1 MKALLANDVSTPRQS
16 GYPIRI
22 GYGRGLAPA
31 LLRVSANKQG
41 RAAAHPPRQ
50 SGYPIRT
57 GYGRGLAPA
66 LLLFPGS
73 CVPASFFLVRVSL
86 AGFSLYSPL
95 NALTIRGG
103 TIIAQPVVA
112 T

>member
-16 GYPIRI
+16 GWPIRI

-50 SGYPIRT
+50 SGRPIRI

-66 LLLFPGS
+66 LVLFSRFVSPWL
-73 CVPASFFLVRVSL
+73 AFL
-86 AGFSLYSPL
+86 Y
-95 NALTIRGG
+95 IRLSMR
-103 TIIAQPVVA
+103 
-112 T
+112 